1 MKCKYYGE
9 LKMHDG
15 SVVPITDRRAA
26 EKINAEFE
34 WLFKKTSND
43 ATTYTIRAVQ
53 CLFALKLGDRYG
65 WTTDRLC
72 QLLKDVAYEASLIQ
86 DQEIDIPGELEELKE
101 NYHIDLREDGMIRVE
116 HYWDDN
122 IYAPGEWR
130 PLSQRKPQKYGSY
143 EITTDRGA
151 VCYAKWSGER
161 FNGTAGA
168 HAVAWRE
175 PSEPYEFWRDEVES
189 DGRTDQHI

>member
-26 EKINAEFE
+26 DKINEEFE
-34 WLFKKTSND
+34 WLFKH
-43 ATTYTIRAVQ
+43 ATDQATQFTIRAVQ
-53 CLFALKLGDRYG
+53 CLFVLKLGDRYG
-65 WTTDRLC
+65 WPTDRLSR
-72 QLLKDVAYEASLIQ
+72 LLKDVSEEAGFIVAGDTSVEYDLK
-86 DQEIDIPGELEELKE
+86 ELLE
-101 NYHIDLREDGMIRVE
+101 NYHIELREDGMIRVE
-116 HYWDDN
+116 HYYDDN

-130 PLSQRKPQKYGSY
+130 PLSQRKPQKDGSY

-161 FNGTAGA
+161 FNGTAGS
-168 HAVAWRE
+168 HAIAWRE
-175 PSEPYEFWRDEVES
+175 PSEPYEFWRDEAEEQKK
-189 DGRTDQHI
+189 GA

>member
-26 EKINAEFE
+26 EKINAEFD
-34 WLFKKTSND
+34 WLFKHASD
-43 ATTYTIRAVQ
+43 QATQFTIRAVQ
-53 CLFALKLGDRYG
+53 CLFALKLMDRYG
-65 WTTDRLC
+65 WPTDRLSR
-72 QLLKDVAYEASLIQ
+72 LLKDVSEEAGFIVAGDTSVEDDLK
-86 DQEIDIPGELEELKE
+86 ELQE
-101 NYHIDLREDGMIRVE
+101 NYHIELREDGKIRVE
-116 HYWDDN
+116 HYYDDN

-130 PLSQRKPQKYGSY
+130 PLSQRKPQKDGSY

-151 VCYAKWSGER
+151 VCYAKWSGDR

-168 HAVAWRE
+168 HAIAWRE
-175 PSEPYEFWRDEVES
+175 PSEPYEFWRDEAEEQKK
-189 DGRTDQHI
+189 GA